1 MKKYETLNGNE
12 ISIYDNI
19 YHEIVFLVQ
28 HRTGERTHVILQL
41 EQAKEFMNEL
51 EDFINLIENKNG

>member
-1 MKKYETLNGNE
+1 MKKYDSLNGNE

-19 YHEIVFLVQ
+19 YHEIVFLAQ
-28 HRTGERTHVILQL
+28 HRTGERTHIILQL

-51 EDFINLIENKNG
+51 KDFINLIENKNG

>member
-1 MKKYETLNGNE
+1 MKKYDSLNGNE

-19 YHEIVFLVQ
+19 YHEIVFLIQ
-28 HRTGERTHVILQL
+28 QRNGERTSIILQL

-51 EDFINLIENKNG
+51 KDFINLIENKNG

>member
-1 MKKYETLNGNE
+1 MKTYDSITGTE

-28 HRTGERTHVILQL
+28 NKTGERTNIILQL
-41 EQAKEFMNEL
+41 EQAKEFVNDL
-51 EDFINLIENKNG
+51 QNIINLIQNKNG

>member
-1 MKKYETLNGNE
+1 MKTYDSITGTE

-28 HRTGERTHVILQL
+28 HKTRERTNIILQL
-41 EQAKEFMNEL
+41 EQAKEFVNDL
-51 EDFINLIENKNG
+51 QDIINLIQNKNG